1 MWRHKNKSQPE
12 QGTPQGRQV
21 QRGGGAGPAFSYY
34 SSTRNVDP
42 ARERPEGRGDAP
54 AGANRWQADQDQ
66 SSGKR
71 RRLNASQLP
80 LLFLMALGLVCLAK
94 VLWLGTSPKVM
105 VVDKSPVAATY
116 LQPTSV
122 YAAAAHRLLASSVT
136 NHTKLTADLNG
147 TAKRLQQQFPE
158 LAAVSLGVPLISSRP
173 IVYVQVAQ
181 PSLLI
186 QTAHGNYAL
195 NAAGVALARLQ
206 TAPDSIPVVVDQSNT
221 VPKPGKQ
228 FLPSS
233 TVSFVRTVSYQLT
246 AATLNASA
254 FVLPAGS
261 PYELDVR
268 LSGKPYY
275 IKFNLAAEALAQSGA
290 AIATLQQL
298 GSASPG
304 NYLDVRVPG
313 RVYYK

>member
-1 MWRHKNKSQPE
+1 MWRRKNKSQPE
-12 QGTPQGRQV
+12 QGRTPGRQV

-34 SSTRNVDP
+34 ASTRNVEP
-42 ARERPEGRGDAP
+42 ARERPEGRGDASGGP
-54 AGANRWQADQDQ
+54 NRWQAAQEQ
-66 SSGKR
+66 PSGTR
-71 RRLNASQLP
+71 RRPNVAQLP
-80 LLFLMALGLVCLAK
+80 LLFLLALGLVCVVK
-94 VLWLGTSPKVM
+94 VLWLSTTPKVII
-105 VVDKSPVAATY
+105 VDKSPIAASY

-122 YAAAAHRLLASSVT
+122 YAAAAQRLLASSVT

-181 PSLLI
+181 PSLI
-186 QTAHGNYAL
+186 AQTAHGNYAL
-195 NAAGVALARLQ
+195 NATGVALAKMQ
-206 TAPDSIPVVVDQSNT
+206 TTPSSIPMVIDQSNNA
-221 VPKPGKQ
+221 PKPGKQ

-233 TVSFVRTVSYQLT
+233 TVAFVQTVSYQLT
-246 AATLNASA
+246 AAELDVTA

-268 LSGKPYY
+268 LSGKPYV
-275 IKFNLAAEALAQSGA
+275 IKFNLAEQALQQSGA
-290 AIATLQQL
+290 AIATIQGGTAP
-298 GSASPG
+298 GS
-304 NYLDVRVPG
+304 YLDVRVPG